1 MFENINISI
10 SCIMLKF
17 KKQIAFTFLKSWVFF
32 PINRVGIISFF
43 IDIKGRISGCVG
55 GDVCEWFVFGVEVG
69 LGVLLSWIIQCLNI
83 FSQMR
88 ITKKCQYIQAKY
100 FLFHRDNGCLHC

>member
-1 MFENINISI
+1 
-10 SCIMLKF
+10 MLKF

-69 LGVLLSWIIQCLNI
+69 LGVFIILDNTMFKHLFTNANNKEMSVYTSKILLVS
-83 FSQMR
+83 
-88 ITKKCQYIQAKY
+88 
-100 FLFHRDNGCLHC
+100 